1 MIEEVVN
8 SILEAEDVARARIE
22 EAENKAAEIVANA
35 EQQAE
40 QLKKQASQDNK
51 EYQNKCLSEADSEAE
66 RVANDLLVQLN
77 AKTDEEA
84 KNLDKRVKSAVKIIL
99 ESL

>member
-8 SILEAEDVARARIE
+8 SILEAEDVAAKRV
-22 EAENKAAEIVANA
+22 EAAEQKAAEIVAAA

-51 EYQNKCLSEADSEAE
+51 EYLSKSLSCADADAE
-66 RVANDLLVQLN
+66 REAKKLLVELN
-77 AKTDEEA
+77 AHTDGEVKKLE
-84 KNLDKRVKSAVKIIL
+84 KRVDGAVKIIL

>member
-8 SILEAEDVARARIE
+8 SILEAEDVARERVAA
-22 EAENKAAEIVANA
+22 AEQKAGEIVAAA
-35 EQQAE
+35 EMQAE

-51 EYQNKCLSEADSEAE
+51 QYFNKSLSCADAEAE
-66 RVANDLLVQLN
+66 REAKQLIAELN
-77 AKTDEEA
+77 AKTDEEV
-84 KNLDKRVKSAVKIIL
+84 KKLEKRVDGAVKIIL